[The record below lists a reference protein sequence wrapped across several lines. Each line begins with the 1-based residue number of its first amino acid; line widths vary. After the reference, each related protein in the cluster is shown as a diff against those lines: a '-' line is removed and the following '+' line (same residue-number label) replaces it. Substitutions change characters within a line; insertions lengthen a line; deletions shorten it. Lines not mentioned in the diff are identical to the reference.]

1 MKKNEVLPE
10 DMRSMAAQI
19 VAAFVSG
26 NKVPTGELPKL
37 IETVYRSLEDLT
49 KRGEAKPGPA
59 VPVRQS
65 VKRTHIVCLED
76 GKKFKTI
83 KRHLQR
89 THSMTPAEYRAK
101 WGLRHDYPMVA
112 PSYAAKRSELA
123 KAVGLGHGRKRMSR
137 KPHKKA
143 ALKKAA

>member
-10 DMRSMAAQI
+10 DTRSMAAQI

-26 NKVPTGELPKL
+26 NKVSTGELPKL
-37 IETVYRSLEDLT
+37 IEAVYWSLEDLA
-49 KRGEAKPGPA
+49 KGPEAKPAPA

-65 VKRTHIVCLED
+65 VKRSHIVCLED
-76 GKKFKTI
+76 GKQFKI
-83 KRHLQR
+83 LKRHLQ
-89 THSMTPAEYRAK
+89 TAHSMTQAEYRAK
-101 WGLRHDYPMVA
+101 WGLRQDYPMVA
-112 PSYAAKRSELA
+112 SSYAAQRSELA
-123 KAVGLGHGRKRMSR
+123 KAAGFGRGRKRVSR